1 MARCPQRCPECFC
14 KGDDT
19 NLPVPGQGPTDA
31 EVMCIGEGPGKQER
45 NMHLPFVGKTGEELN
60 NTYLPLSGLS
70 RSDVY
75 VSNAFRCSWAESKDV
90 PPDHIVRSCAEFH
103 LRRELNQI
111 KPRVVVLMGGIAN
124 SLIGRKVDI
133 HHGTAVEADLLGHRV
148 LCYSS
153 FHPARGLHQ
162 SSTMQQLLD
171 DFRRLKLFLR
181 GDLPLAL
188 DTCPNP
194 SYYQLKTADEV
205 DAVLAHRL
213 RDKIA
218 VDTESSK
225 TWKGYKNTIHY
236 VTYCS
241 TFCLDEGEAFLVMRS
256 DKAAWDR
263 LGYWLV
269 RWRGKILCHNLP
281 HDWRAF
287 DQCGVQ
293 LPWERSQDTMAQ
305 SYVLANLAKGL
316 KPLAYQLLSS
326 SARSFDDVVRPYG
339 IRAVMEYIADAAMR
353 EWPAPEQEETGEF
366 VTKVCPN
373 CDGKTAIK
381 TITQSP
387 CVCGNGSVEYETKK
401 GNTKVKKCP
410 MCKGKAVI
418 NTATYQDCTCDGGYV
433 TVPKMTRKQG
443 LGQKLNRLITDY
455 INNGMSDDFDPWER
469 LNGWDLAIQPMIDE
483 MGPPPLDS
491 VDLVP
496 VDELLDYAASDAH
509 NCLRIEPIMSARM
522 VDLRRRKYT

>member
-1 MARCPQRCPECFC
+1 
-14 KGDDT
+14 
-19 NLPVPGQGPTDA
+19 
-31 EVMCIGEGPGKQER
+31 
-45 NMHLPFVGKTGEELN
+45 
-60 NTYLPLSGLS
+60 
-70 RSDVY
+70 
-75 VSNAFRCSWAESKDV
+75 
-90 PPDHIVRSCAEFH
+90 
-103 LRRELNQI
+103 
-111 KPRVVVLMGGIAN
+111 
-124 SLIGRKVDI
+124 
-133 HHGTAVEADLLGHRV
+133 
-148 LCYSS
+148 
-153 FHPARGLHQ
+153 
-162 SSTMQQLLD
+162 
-171 DFRRLKLFLR
+171 
-181 GDLPLAL
+181 
-188 DTCPNP
+188 
-194 SYYQLKTADEV
+194 
-205 DAVLAHRL
+205 
-213 RDKIA
+213 
-218 VDTESSK
+218 
-225 TWKGYKNTIHY
+225 
-236 VTYCS
+236 
-241 TFCLDEGEAFLVMRS
+241 
-256 DKAAWDR
+256 
-263 LGYWLV
+263 
-269 RWRGKILCHNLP
+269 
-281 HDWRAF
+281 
-287 DQCGVQ
+287 
-293 LPWERSQDTMAQ
+293 MAQ